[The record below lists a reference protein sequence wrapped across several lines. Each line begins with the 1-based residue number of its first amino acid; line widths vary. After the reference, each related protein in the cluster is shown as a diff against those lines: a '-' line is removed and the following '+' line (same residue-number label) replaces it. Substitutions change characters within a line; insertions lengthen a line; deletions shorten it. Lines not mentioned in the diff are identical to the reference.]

1 MLFVGNGRHRRR
13 TQTEKAIAVAGVA
26 GVGLAMPILTATGA
40 SAAPV
45 STWDAVAQC
54 EAGGNWSINTG
65 NGFYG
70 GLQFTS
76 STWKAFGGT
85 AYAPQANQASKAQQ
99 ISVAEKVLA
108 SQGPGAWPVCS
119 KKAGLSKG
127 GAPAAVDTSTDAK
140 PAAQQPTAPQPVAPK
155 PAEPKPAPKPVE
167 SKPAPKPQ
175 VQQYAPQ
182 RAQQAQPQVQQQA
195 PQAQAQQ
202 QAPSFSGKT
211 GWDDAAKV
219 FWYQNNGAWYW
230 TSHQSVYQQYAGQAA
245 APSAPAAHSAPAA
258 QQQQRAGQGGYTVQ
272 AGDTLGGIA
281 TAQGV
286 DGGWQALYDGNR
298 GTVGGDPNL
307 IIPGQVLTLG

>member
-1 MLFVGNGRHRRR
+1 MLFVGTGRHRRR
-13 TQTEKAIAVAGVA
+13 TQAEKAIAVAGVA
-26 GVGLAMPILTATGA
+26 GVGLAMPILSATGA

-76 STWKAFGGT
+76 STWKAYGGT

-127 GAPAAVDTSTDAK
+127 GAPAAVDTAAAAEPAAPKPQAQPQQQTPK
-140 PAAQQPTAPQPVAPK
+140 PAAPK
-155 PAEPKPAPKPVE
+155 PAA
-167 SKPAPKPQ
+167 APKPQ
-175 VQQYAPQ
+175 AQPQQQAAKPQARQYAPQ
-182 RAQQAQPQVQQQA
+182 SAQQAPQAQQQVQQQA
-195 PQAQAQQ
+195 PQSPA
-202 QAPSFSGKT
+202 FSGKA
-211 GWDDAAKV
+211 GWDADAKV

-230 TSHQSVYQQYAGQAA
+230 TSHQSVYQQYAGQ
-245 APSAPAAHSAPAA
+245 PAAQAAPAA
-258 QQQQRAGQGGYTVQ
+258 QQQSAGHGYTVRS
-272 AGDTLGGIA
+272 GDTLAGIA

-286 DGGWQALYDGNR
+286 SGGWQALYDGNR
-298 GTVGGDPNL
+298 GTVGADPNL
-307 IIPGQVLTLG
+307 IVPGQVLTLG